1 MQLVTYVHDSPPW
14 KIADHA
20 VHIPAAGSSQFGG
33 TLFSRQRS
41 SCWTALSRTSW
52 QISPTRS
59 ARCGATTPSAVA
71 EIGWCQRA
79 GGSAS
84 EPRKHIVDVGL
95 ELVETV
101 AGVVRL
107 LRGSCAAS

>member
-1 MQLVTYVHDSPPW
+1 VQLVTYVHDSPPW

-59 ARCGATTPSAVA
+59 ARCGATTQLCCSRDWVVPTCWWLSV
-71 EIGWCQRA
+71 RT
-79 GGSAS
+79 S
-84 EPRKHIVDVGL
+84 EAH
-95 ELVETV
+95 
-101 AGVVRL
+101 
-107 LRGSCAAS
+107 S